1 MWIFDIST
9 FITVQTCF
17 SLSQLSGLI
26 QMRILVISTSC
37 KDSRSEPRSGIPTPN
52 PDHEFWFS
60 IFCKKWD
67 MNSAISTLRA
77 IQIKL
82 QIQIKNSGSRFDE
95 GIEVRIFGSHFFRK
109 IHIRGVL
116 TFWPWCYFLTLVSRL
131 PAFSWPVLPLGVH
144 RTPAAGELSPAEL
157 WWLMQAKSTFQSC
170 SLLSTRHFN
179 LALLLGIICPRV
191 VKHSVCLLCFHP
203 LRCHL
208 FLLT

>member
-1 MWIFDIST
+1 MWVFDIST
-9 FITVQTCF
+9 FITVQTWF
-17 SLSQLSGLI
+17 SSSQLSGLI

-77 IQIKL
+77 IQIKV
-82 QIQIKNSGSRFDE
+82 QIQIQNSGSRSDE
-95 GIEVRIFGSHFFRK
+95 GLGVRILGSHFFRK

-131 PAFSWPVLPLGVH
+131 PAFFGRSYPSGCIGHRPLV
-144 RTPAAGELSPAEL
+144 S
-157 WWLMQAKSTFQSC
+157 S
-170 SLLSTRHFN
+170 
-179 LALLLGIICPRV
+179 ALRSYGD
-191 VKHSVCLLCFHP
+191 
-203 LRCHL
+203 
-208 FLLT
+208 